1 MSEVET
7 ELPAV
12 AKKIF
17 HFCKKCNVDRYQ
29 VVLSHTN
36 KTTAKLEC
44 EVCKS
49 KSNFKLA
56 APKKPGSKV
65 TVKKAG
71 ARKTASVAT
80 RWAEMKDKSGE
91 AVPYNMKSKFTEGAA
106 LKHPKF
112 GLGFV
117 TISQALSIQVLFEDE
132 ERNLVH
138 NRGN

>member
-1 MSEVET
+1 MAEDLN

-17 HFCKKCNVDRYQ
+17 HFCKKCNADRYQ

-44 EVCKS
+44 EVCKA
-49 KSNFKLA
+49 KSTFKLA
-56 APKKPGSKV
+56 APKKPGAKV
-65 TVKKAG
+65 TVKKG
-71 ARKTASVAT
+71 RRTASINS
-80 RWAEMKDKSGE
+80 RWNEMKDKAPD
-91 AVPYNMKSKFTEGAA
+91 AVPYTMKGKFAEGAA
-106 LKHPKF
+106 LSHPKF

-117 TISQALSIQVLFEDE
+117 TIAQALSIQVLFEDE

-138 NRGN
+138 NRGS